1 MLHRASRIAQV
12 LTQELARH
20 DRALEIDEGL
30 TKIEL
35 TVFISRR
42 TGGPSRVLYVR
53 HSESDLTENGKPK

>member
-1 MLHRASRIAQV
+1 
-12 LTQELARH
+12 LARH